1 MDDSPGKAVLA
12 AYPTQRGTVNDV
24 VNISLLLISS
34 HLHLNIVE
42 TAQTPIKTEMKVVSN
57 VSNFV
62 AVSTT
67 SYKLRGGFLQ

>member
-12 AYPTQRGTVNDV
+12 AYLTQRGSVND